1 VPFDEKS
8 TIRDLSDGIVSA
20 QAELRVLD
28 SVKWDDGV
36 RQRFDAAGGR
46 EQPDVDEKYY
56 ARRPLSFDPADLKA
70 RFFDLEAEIS
80 SKLGAVSP
88 TAVLMKRNC
97 ENYRLAI
104 DLIEARGS
112 AAFGSISNLL
122 YGTADEAFHL
132 GGPNLIDFA
141 ELMETALSSIEPSL
155 FADAEPHQI
164 PGADA
169 VGVLQ
174 QRLDDSMGPGLVDVK
189 VDDGIVADAA
199 AGSSYVKLRA
209 DATFSERDLALLEAH
224 EGWVHVGTTQ
234 NGLAQPVCTF
244 LGKAPPPTVVTQE
257 GLAVLTE
264 IFSQRS
270 HPSRLRRIVN
280 RVRGVQWAAEG
291 ASFLEVRERFRT
303 NGLDEDEA
311 WQTTSRVFRGSTATG
326 PPFTKDLA
334 YGKGLVLTYV
344 YVRLCVRM
352 GQLDRIPMLFCGKVD
367 LRNLGTLG
375 HLLEEGLVEA
385 PRFVPPPFRDL
396 HALSTTV
403 AFSRFLNEL
412 DFDRLE
418 TDYSRVL

>member
-1 VPFDEKS
+1 MGTDERE
-8 TIRDLSDGIVSA
+8 TVRDLSDRLVAA

-28 SVKWDDGV
+28 AVKWDDGV
-36 RQRFDAAGGR
+36 RRRFEAAGCR
-46 EQPDVDEKYY
+46 EQPDVDRDYY
-56 ARRPLSFDPADLKA
+56 AARPLSFDPADLRE
-70 RFFDLEAEIS
+70 RFLALEAEITAA
-80 SKLGAVSP
+80 LGGVSP
-88 TAVLMKRNC
+88 TAVIMKRNC
-97 ENYRLAI
+97 ENYRLAL
-104 DLIEARGS
+104 DLIEARGTP
-112 AAFGSISNLL
+112 AFGSLSALL

-132 GGPNLIDFA
+132 GGPTLRDFA
-141 ELMETALSSIEPSL
+141 DIMETALSNLEPSL
-155 FADAEPHQI
+155 LDDAEPHAI
-164 PGADA
+164 CGAEA

-174 QRLDDSMGPGLVDVK
+174 EMLDASMGSGLVDVK

-244 LGKAPPPTVVTQE
+244 LGKAPPPTTVTQE

-264 IFSQRS
+264 ILSQRS
-270 HPSRLRRIVN
+270 HPSRLQWIVN
-280 RVRGVQWAAEG
+280 RVRAVQWASEG
-291 ASFLEVRERFRT
+291 ATFLEVWERFRT
-303 NGLDEDEA
+303 NGLTEDEA
-311 WQTTSRVFRGSTATG
+311 WQTTARVFRGSTATG

-344 YVRLCVRM
+344 YVRLAVRQ
-352 GQLDRIPMLFCGKVD
+352 GQLHRIPMLFCGKVD
-367 LRNLGTLG
+367 VRNLGMLS
-375 HLLEEGLVEA
+375 HLFDEGLVEG

-396 HALSTTV
+396 QALSTTI

-418 TDYSRVL
+418 TDYARVL